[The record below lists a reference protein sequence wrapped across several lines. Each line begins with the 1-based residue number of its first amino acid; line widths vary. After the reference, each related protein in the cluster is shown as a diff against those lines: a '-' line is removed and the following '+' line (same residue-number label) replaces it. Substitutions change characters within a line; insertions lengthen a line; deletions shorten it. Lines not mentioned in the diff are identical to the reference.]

1 MMGTSQMGPSITAW
15 ICLLAGQF
23 RMSVRNIQALLKRW
37 WHIGIEQPGR
47 KVAGSQPGH
56 SGYPAL

>member
-23 RMSVRNIQALLKRW
+23 RMSVRNIQALLKDGFGV
-37 WHIGIEQPGR
+37 HFSTGAI
-47 KVAGSQPGH
+47 S
-56 SGYPAL
+56 